1 MNPALTCHVTE
12 RDLECPTPNIVK
24 APYEPCSQSTRTCGI
39 VGASRAHGDGQRR
52 WTHAIRIER
61 AEAPSG
67 SDRQRGGNRADHD
80 RRNRGLGLEATSEAR
95 ERLGGFE
102 GPSGRHNARTAVR
115 DRAGCCQRTVGV
127 MNKIVRTIT
136 KGYAK
141 DHGAGKGLKP
151 GRFLDYVLEMYSP
164 PSAIVFRSVPNGR
177 EGIAQDRA
185 RIRGYFRAAQEK
197 ALESA
202 KK

>member
-1 MNPALTCHVTE
+1 
-12 RDLECPTPNIVK
+12 
-24 APYEPCSQSTRTCGI
+24 
-39 VGASRAHGDGQRR
+39 
-52 WTHAIRIER
+52 
-61 AEAPSG
+61 
-67 SDRQRGGNRADHD
+67 
-80 RRNRGLGLEATSEAR
+80 
-95 ERLGGFE
+95 
-102 GPSGRHNARTAVR
+102 
-115 DRAGCCQRTVGV
+115 
-127 MNKIVRTIT
+127 MNKTVRTIT

-141 DHGAGKGLKP
+141 DHGAGEGLKP